1 MEYKRE
7 WDGYFNYEYDVQS
20 VNNGIDIFEFSSI
33 ESEKRKMNV
42 LYKNFHA
49 NFLEILLKKK
59 K

>member
-42 LYKNFHA
+42 SFGNTF
-49 NFLEILLKKK
+49 KK
-59 K
+59 